1 MALSD
6 VIKNAKLLQ
15 KPEKLKVVDLLK
27 EQELIKAKYFIE
39 TEQGFIVEVS
49 EGQDTPYLSEQICQ
63 HYDEVYK
70 ALKRYMEIEDM
81 LNASYAKTYIEVLGY
96 RFTVATGL
104 NLLRDVEQVKRDP
117 FSGKLAISTHPL
129 GIFLSMCSVPC
140 KFNYSFQPRTYV
152 DPLGFKEDTIIEDVC
167 YKIEEFLIQLKYAIE
182 KSNNETEV

>member
-6 VIKNAKLLQ
+6 VIENEELLP
-15 KPEKLKVVDLLK
+15 KPEKSKVVDLLK

-49 EGQDTPYLSEQICQ
+49 EGQDTPYLSDQIYLR
-63 HYDEVYK
+63 HKEMHE
-70 ALKRYMEIEDM
+70 ALERYIEIEDI

-117 FSGKLAISTHPL
+117 FSGKLVVSTHPL

-140 KFNYSFQPRTYV
+140 KFNYSKQPRTYV
-152 DPLGFKEDTIIEDVC
+152 DPLGFEDDTIIEDVC

-182 KSNNETEV
+182 KSNNETEI

>member
-96 RFTVATGL
+96 HFSVATGL
-104 NLLRDVEQVKRDP
+104 KLLKDMERVEREP
-117 FSGKLAISTHPL
+117 ITGKYVVNTHPL